1 MRKFIRWLA
10 VFFWMGVIFLFSN
23 EPDLRSE
30 LPGVMDLIL
39 RKLAH
44 MSEFYVL
51 AYLFE
56 RALNE
61 HRVSFFP
68 KLAGAFIFS
77 FFSAAVDEYHQT
89 YVSGRHGS
97 LLDIA
102 IDSVGAAFFLILFI
116 RQSRIQK
123 KHV

>member
-1 MRKFIRWLA
+1 MKKSIRWLA
-10 VFFWMGVIFLFSN
+10 VFLWMGVIFLFSN
-23 EPDLRSE
+23 EPDLRSK
-30 LPGVMDLIL
+30 LPSVMDLIL

-77 FFSAAVDEYHQT
+77 FFSAVFDEYHQT

-97 LLDIA
+97 LIDIA
-102 IDSVGAAFFLILFI
+102 IDSIGAAFFVILFI
-116 RQSRIQK
+116 RNYRIK
-123 KHV
+123 KRHV